1 MSLHQ
6 TSHFFFPVGFIQQLL
21 SPLSEGLF
29 HNGIAESGTAAMDLL
44 IDSDP
49 LPMAKVDNHCY
60 ISHFLQ
66 PENAHFKKLVVE
78 EYVGTGEDR
87 LKNRESFTQVLG
99 DLMFVVPAIKAANA
113 HRDAGAPVYLYEYQH
128 PPKFLQDKRPSFVK
142 SDHGDEI
149 FMVFGFYVCSEEEEQ
164 LSRTMMSYWGNFAYT
179 GSPNGRGLVHWP
191 KYGAK
196 EEYLEIRSTE
206 QVVSQGLKKDRFAL
220 LTQTLPETHG
230 QTTDKEHSEL

>member
-1 MSLHQ
+1 VDG
-6 TSHFFFPVGFIQQLL
+6 HFLQKPVDELFRNSELL
-21 SPLSEGLF
+21 TLPFMTGVNNDEG
-29 HNGIAESGTAAMDLL
+29 GWL
-44 IDSDP
+44 IGNVSVN
-49 LPMAKVDNHCY
+49 AKS
-60 ISHFLQ
+60 ISTWLAHFLQ

-149 FMVFGFYVCSEEEEQ
+149 FMVFGFSFYPILVIRDVCSEEEEQ